1 MSSPRCGFFRAPK
14 GILLAWLG
22 AGSLLGIAAVL
33 AAQPSDYETEITI
46 EELMEAI
53 VMPSAD
59 AIWSAV
65 VFDSTE
71 AGDALIGP
79 ETDEGWEQLRWGAIA
94 LAEAANSLMI
104 PGRHAAPA
112 GTAAG
117 LGELAPSEIDA
128 LIEKERA
135 AWVAYAHT
143 LHAVAMQTAAAAEA
157 HDADQIFDLGGAI
170 DTACEACH
178 LQFWYPNQ

>member
-1 MSSPRCGFFRAPK
+1 MTLRHRRSFEAPK
-14 GILLAWLG
+14 RVILTCMGAASILG
-22 AGSLLGIAAVL
+22 VTAVL
-33 AAQPSDYETEITI
+33 KAQPSDFNTEITI

-59 AIWSAV
+59 IIWSAV
-65 VFDSTE
+65 VYDSTQN
-71 AGDALIGP
+71 GDELIGP
-79 ETDEGWEQLRWGAIA
+79 ETDEGWDKLRWGAIA
-94 LAEAANSLMI
+94 LAEAANSLVI

-112 GTAAG
+112 GTVAG
-117 LGELAPSEIDA
+117 EGELAPMEIEA
-128 LIEKERA
+128 LIAKERP

-143 LHAVAMQTAAAAEA
+143 LHTVAMQTAAAADA
-157 HDADQIFDLGGAI
+157 HDADQIFEIGGAI